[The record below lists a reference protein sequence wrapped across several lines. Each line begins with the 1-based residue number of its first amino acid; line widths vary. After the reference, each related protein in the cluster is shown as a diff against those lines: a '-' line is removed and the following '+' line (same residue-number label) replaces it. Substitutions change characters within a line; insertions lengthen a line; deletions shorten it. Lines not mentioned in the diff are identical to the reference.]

1 MRRSGEHRFAF
12 SPRFVAS
19 SIERVYEQIYNKLCL
34 NCKLSTLTLRVLIL
48 GSKEFPALD
57 GRTGQGGQQL
67 GGGEGQPYAGQ
78 TEEEAEAEGQHHD
91 PHKAPEKERREEGR
105 GRSVAPR

>member
-1 MRRSGEHRFAF
+1 M
-12 SPRFVAS
+12 
-19 SIERVYEQIYNKLCL
+19 
-34 NCKLSTLTLRVLIL
+34 LIL

-78 TEEEAEAEGQHHD
+78 TEEQAEAEGASTTI
-91 PHKAPEKERREEGR
+91 PTKPRKKRGEKGREGR
-105 GRSVAPR
+105 GRSVQFPDRMR